1 MSNNIPANPKIF
13 HIVHVD
19 RLASIVSQGCL
30 YSDAAVQGTPLPG
43 TTIGMS
49 TIKARRL
56 AKTLNSY
63 PDLHVGECVPFYFC
77 PRSVMLYMFHMNN
90 HPEITYRGGQTPI
103 VHLQADL
110 YQTVKWANQNGKR
123 WVFTNSNAGSFYF
136 DDFNN
141 LSQLNQVNWSSV
153 GATNWKDCR
162 EQKQAEFLLEE
173 QFPWTLV
180 EAVGVYSQAQVQQ
193 VSTALNSTTHRPPVS
208 VQRNWYY

>member
-1 MSNNIPANPKIF
+1 MSSNTPMNPKIY

-19 RLASIVSQGCL
+19 RLASIIKQGCL
-30 YSDAAVQGTPLPG
+30 WSDAAVQNAQLPG

-56 AKTLNSY
+56 AKIFNS
-63 PDLHVGECVPFYFC
+63 PCLHVGECVPFYFC
-77 PRSVMLYMFHMNN
+77 PRSVMLYMLHMNN

-110 YQTVKWANQNGKR
+110 YQTVDWANQNSKK

-153 GATNWKDCR
+153 SAANWKDCR

-173 QFPWTLV
+173 LFPWTLV
-180 EAVGVYSQAQVQQ
+180 EAVGVYSQAQVHQ
-193 VSTALNSTTHRPPVS
+193 VSTDLNSTVHRPPVL
-208 VQRNWYY
+208 VKRNWYY